1 MYTPTFE
8 LLDSLKCK
16 YYAHG
21 DDPCIDSEGVEVTEK
36 FKDAGRFK
44 LFKRTEGVSTTGLT
58 GRLLALAKYNML
70 KEDQPDKAK
79 EFLDAKLSEPPK
91 QKFLATTR
99 RMNNFSNKNLPKDG
113 DTIVYIQGSFD
124 LLHHGHL
131 KRLEEA
137 KKLGDFLYV
146 GLWDDDMVRYYMGG
160 MLPIVSLQERILMLC
175 SCKHVD
181 DVVIGAPFIITQDLI
196 ASLGVNVV
204 VKIIDTSEDT
214 VLKEH

>member
-1 MYTPTFE
+1 M
-8 LLDSLKCK
+8 
-16 YYAHG
+16 
-21 DDPCIDSEGVEVTEK
+21 
-36 FKDAGRFK
+36 
-44 LFKRTEGVSTTGLT
+44 
-58 GRLLALAKYNML
+58 
-70 KEDQPDKAK
+70 
-79 EFLDAKLSEPPK
+79 SEPPK